1 MNGTSRIRASV
12 CASSVLPQPVGPI
25 SRMFDLASSTSV
37 ARLGAVVEPLVM
49 VVDRD
54 REDALRPVLADDV
67 IVEDLADL
75 RRRRNAVAGLDE
87 SRLALLADDVV
98 AQLDAF
104 IADEDGRPGDQLP
117 DLVLRLAAEG
127 AVEGALAVAA

>member
-1 MNGTSRIRASV
+1 
-12 CASSVLPQPVGPI
+12 
-25 SRMFDLASSTSV
+25 
-37 ARLGAVVEPLVM
+37 M

-54 REDALRPVLADDV
+54 REDALGAILADHI

-75 RRRRNAVAGLDE
+75 GGGRNAVAGLDPR
-87 SRLALLADDVV
+87 RLRFLADDVV

-104 IADEDGRPGDQLP
+104 IADEHRRSGDQLP

-127 AVEGALAVAA
+127 AIERALAVAASKLGHSRPMPRPRAAV